1 MGIARTHVYIHVMGV
16 NMTVEQAIKEYEIAL
31 QKAHQARKEATDAQT
46 KALELEFE
54 ARIKHT
60 AVVDAQYE
68 AKKRG
73 ER

>member
-1 MGIARTHVYIHVMGV
+1 MVMFLMRVYIHVLGG

-31 QKAHQARKEATDAQT
+31 QKAKQARKEATDAQT

-54 ARIKHT
+54 AQLKHT
-60 AVVDAQYE
+60 AVIDAQYE

-73 ER
+73 GR